1 MSNPLVEQG
10 VNLMLYGMGT
20 VVVFLSL
27 MVVATRAMSGMITR
41 WFPEQAVPVKPAK
54 SARPTRN
61 VVPEKTLLIIQEA
74 IAQHRQ
80 R

>member
-1 MSNPLVEQG
+1 MSGPLVEQG
-10 VNLMLYGMGT
+10 FDLMLYGMGT

-27 MVVATRAMSGMITR
+27 LVVATWAMSTVINR
-41 WFPEQAVPVKPAK
+41 WFPDKPVEQALKP
-54 SARPTRN
+54 STSIPPQ
-61 VVPEKTLLIIQEA
+61 VPEKTLRIIKDA